1 MYIMSN
7 CSTTQ
12 KKTSFYPSKFD
23 SQLEAANILTSSY
36 LLVLSMIEKSYT
48 PTLRRKKW
56 LDNRSICAPKMAY
69 FRTKLSLS
77 GQNLQLSDKILKILA
92 RKTITYE
99 KFYVRFAFLNT
110 KFYKKSNNN
119 MDVKI
124 KIKPPKRLNT
134 PYLNYSYVVILP

>member
-1 MYIMSN
+1 MRIMSN

-56 LDNRSICAPKMAY
+56 LDNRSIVHQKWPIFA
-69 FRTKLSLS
+69 
-77 GQNLQLSDKILKILA
+77 QNCRCLGKI
-92 RKTITYE
+92 YN
-99 KFYVRFAFLNT
+99 FLT
-110 KFYKKSNNN
+110 KF
-119 MDVKI
+119 
-124 KIKPPKRLNT
+124 
-134 PYLNYSYVVILP
+134 